1 MFLAEGMNSAKA
13 LRLEVTGVF
22 QEQQEGRCGCNRMS
36 KGRGRERQARERR
49 RARVQGLAGLIT
61 MSAFVLRAL
70 GDSQG
75 ERNDPA

>member
-1 MFLAEGMNSAKA
+1 MAEGMNSAKA

-49 RARVQGLAGLIT
+49 RARRAGP
-61 MSAFVLRAL
+61 R
-70 GDSQG
+70 GPH
-75 ERNDPA
+75 NDVSLCSESIGRQPRREK